1 MKKIIILLT
10 VLLVSVVGEAQET
23 ISWANEG
30 DIIPTFVINQTRN
43 AAGVVRNDTIS
54 RPDDW
59 QEGFFEGTVKEFF
72 EKPFNGLSLR
82 NSKLHQCCV
91 VPPFYKPSRFQA
103 YLTNEGHWV
112 RTVSGSLKDT
122 IACKPRYSSFEENRE
137 YIKYLVTTAYYYG
150 INRNAS
156 VRNKGYLKGLK
167 VHQDLK
173 KLLTAV
179 DKSF

>member
-1 MKKIIILLT
+1 MKQIIILFA
-10 VLLVSVVGEAQET
+10 VLLISFAGTAQKKHKKNYTQFCTPCISSVQFEDDDGIVAKP
-23 ISWANEG
+23 
-30 DIIPTFVINQTRN
+30 II
-43 AAGVVRNDTIS
+43 DTIVVVYDS
-54 RPDDW
+54 CCTGSVGDNMFWNLP
-59 QEGFFEGTVKEFF
+59 K
-72 EKPFNGLSLR
+72 
-82 NSKLHQCCV
+82 SKTKVHSEPL
-91 VPPFYKPSRFQA
+91 YMSDKFQA

-112 RTVSGSLKDT
+112 RTALGFSKDT
-122 IACKPRYSSFEENRE
+122 IACKPRYSSLEENRE